1 MNFTNIKNIQQ
12 NIEGTTLGNIVWWSL
27 SDNNISHS
35 ELERLFDKLNL
46 DKKYMPVEITPIQ
59 AFRRSWRYVSTK
71 LDSKNLMLRGIAED
85 EKEITV
91 GVVRELPNEEKKD
104 LDYSLLARIIFDKS
118 TSNISSDFENGVSGK
133 IRYMYNHF
141 LSHNT
146 DDVRKIFTVF
156 LNEAGIRVRQN
167 GGVYYTPNQFEK
179 TLNSICT
186 LVEKIGCNQ
195 TYQLPIVDTMNA
207 KNTLKAITKSSL
219 DNDIKR
225 LQDEI
230 DKFDKSTMRSST
242 LDKKLQDFENIRSRA
257 KLFSRILNFRADKI
271 NKKIKQ
277 LKTDLKIE
285 MGIPVESTPE
295 PKPKIKQTLTIY
307 PAHDAIVGF

>member
-179 TLNSICT
+179 TLNSISE
-186 LVEKIGCNQ
+186 LSKIG
-195 TYQLPIVDTMNA
+195 Y
-207 KNTLKAITKSSL
+207 
-219 DNDIKR
+219 
-225 LQDEI
+225 
-230 DKFDKSTMRSST
+230 
-242 LDKKLQDFENIRSRA
+242 
-257 KLFSRILNFRADKI
+257 
-271 NKKIKQ
+271 
-277 LKTDLKIE
+277 
-285 MGIPVESTPE
+285 
-295 PKPKIKQTLTIY
+295 
-307 PAHDAIVGF
+307 